1 VYCQQPAGFIDP
13 DKPNHVCLL
22 VKSLYGLRQAPH
34 ACYQQ
39 FAGHLRTMGFTST
52 VSDSSLFVYK
62 RRSNMAWLLLYVN
75 DIVLTASSAKL
86 LQDIIRRL
94 HAEFS
99 MKDLGLLH

>member
-1 VYCQQPAGFIDP
+1 
-13 DKPNHVCLL
+13 
-22 VKSLYGLRQAPH
+22 
-34 ACYQQ
+34 
-39 FAGHLRTMGFTST
+39 MGFTST